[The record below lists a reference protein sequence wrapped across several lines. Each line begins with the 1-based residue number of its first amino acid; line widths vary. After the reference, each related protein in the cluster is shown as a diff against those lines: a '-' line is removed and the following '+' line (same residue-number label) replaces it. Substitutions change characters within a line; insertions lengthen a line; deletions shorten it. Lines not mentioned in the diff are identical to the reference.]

1 MFFKSKKPKEV
12 LCIYSKGNLL
22 YQGEIKDIPLKESVI
37 LQKSVAFFD
46 DPDPCYIHRSA
57 VRVRLTEE
65 LLREI
70 QLETS
75 LPHCPLMAE
84 YVDLPLMDAFTF
96 TLEHD

>member
-1 MFFKSKKPKEV
+1 MFFKSKKPTEV

-75 LPHCPLMAE
+75 LPHCPLMSE